1 VKRTKPS
8 ERRRPGVR
16 GAHGAAIERGPH
28 GQAGARRRR
37 APRSAPSR
45 VPSWTCSWHVPNF
58 SLWMDLRKRHSTWPC
73 CIGHAH
79 VSISKATVSVSTR
92 RHCYLVLVQCIQDEE
107 ATRRYRIIL
116 ILRRCVTAACMVT
129 SRLAHTVI
137 LVLCRIPCKAK
148 KYYFTQKNSLCTNH
162 IFGAIVKLKTFIQT
176 YLRVFWNYTPP

>member
-58 SLWMDLRKRHSTWPC
+58 SLWMDLTKRHSTWPC

-79 VSISKATVSVSTR
+79 VSIIKATVSVSTR

-107 ATRRYRIIL
+107 ATRRYRTILL
-116 ILRRCVTAACMVT
+116 ILRRWMHRGVTAACMVT
-129 SRLAHTVI
+129 SRLLAHTVI
-137 LVLCRIPCKAK
+137 LA
-148 KYYFTQKNSLCTNH
+148 CTMSYP
-162 IFGAIVKLKTFIQT
+162 L
-176 YLRVFWNYTPP
+176 